1 MLLDRVFDSFV
12 RRSPVSV
19 MVRGVLEHALAP
31 EAINELFD
39 RTVSSGYTRQLLFSS
54 LVDLMGVVVTKIQPS
69 VHAAY
74 QEMSDSFG
82 VSLTS
87 VYNKLNGLETTVSAA
102 LVRHTSEQLEP
113 VIRSMGGHFPSWI
126 SGYRVRILDGNHLA
140 ATERRLE
147 VLRGSQAGPLPGQ
160 CLVVLEPEVML
171 GTEVIPC
178 EDGHAQERSLTDDI
192 LALVQPK
199 DVWVGDRNFCTIR
212 ILFGIAQRGSN
223 LILRHHGSLPYKAL
237 GPVRK
242 RGRIETGT
250 VFEQRVEVTDEQ
262 GHTLSL
268 RRITVVLDKPT
279 RDGDR
284 EIHVLS
290 NLSVKAASAKKIAEV
305 YRKRWTLETMFAE
318 LTRCLCCE
326 LNTMGYPRAA
336 LFGFCV
342 AVTAYNV
349 LSTVKA
355 ALRAQ
360 HGHKKIEDEVSDFYL
375 ANQIRITFHGMSI
388 AIPDEQWTAAFGQRS
403 TKQLGGMLKELAT
416 HVRLSALRR
425 HQRGP
430 KKPVPKRTKYTT
442 EKHVS
447 TARLLARSSRKISP

>member
-1 MLLDRVFDSFV
+1 MT
-12 RRSPVSV
+12 
-19 MVRGVLEHALAP
+19 A
-31 EAINELFD
+31 
-39 RTVSSGYTRQLLFSS
+39 
-54 LVDLMGVVVTKIQPS
+54 
-69 VHAAY
+69 
-74 QEMSDSFG
+74 
-82 VSLTS
+82 TS
-87 VYNKLNGLETTVSAA
+87 RETPRLSRAAA
-102 LVRHTSEQLEP
+102 L
-113 VIRSMGGHFPSWI
+113 
-126 SGYRVRILDGNHLA
+126 Y
-140 ATERRLE
+140 
-147 VLRGSQAGPLPGQ
+147 
-160 CLVVLEPEVML
+160 
-171 GTEVIPC
+171 
-178 EDGHAQERSLTDDI
+178 
-192 LALVQPK
+192 
-199 DVWVGDRNFCTIR
+199 
-212 ILFGIAQRGSN
+212 
-223 LILRHHGSLPYKAL
+223 HGSLPYKAL

-242 RGRIETGT
+242 QGRIETGT

-290 NLSVKAASAKKIAEV
+290 NLSVKAASAQKIAEV

-403 TKQLGGMLKELAT
+403 TKQLGGMLKKLAT